1 MSALSRKNTNN
12 ASAAMPSNTL
22 PALPINFVE
31 NMISEINSHSTPE
44 VQAKALIA
52 LAALSLRVKL
62 DPESFLRVV
71 EPILDVLEKKNVGR
85 DTDDAKNDDFEGV
98 TAAALA
104 ALSCFLGNV
113 ERAHQEMLRN
123 EHRGVKILIRAISR
137 AMEENERVKI
147 VNGLDCLVWTCRDKQ
162 CASFVLAGDDGKRV
176 VEEARKM
183 CEVEYVEGRYFP
195 GEKKS
200 GDDVNDDDTNTN
212 NTNSNNNSNNNSEEK
227 AKEKDKSTSS
237 DNNGSKNN
245 GKEEAKR
252 VHHRRQED
260 AVAPKQIVAGA
271 FELFVALSVSE
282 AEKITMEHGGLE
294 VFASAI
300 KRVGGGDEGVDIFT
314 KNEEAKYLEH
324 FKNGGSL
331 NPRED
336 LERLKQ
342 DEINETAS
350 RALVGIS
357 CCCKFPGTAL
367 KLCSD
372 EIVVRKIATFM
383 TSSDPN
389 VKQQAL
395 ALFTAVARAPE
406 TKPLIEKALRGA
418 RDVVKSV

>member
-1 MSALSRKNTNN
+1 
-12 ASAAMPSNTL
+12 
-22 PALPINFVE
+22 
-31 NMISEINSHSTPE
+31 
-44 VQAKALIA
+44 
-52 LAALSLRVKL
+52 
-62 DPESFLRVV
+62 
-71 EPILDVLEKKNVGR
+71 
-85 DTDDAKNDDFEGV
+85 
-98 TAAALA
+98 
-104 ALSCFLGNV
+104 
-113 ERAHQEMLRN
+113 
-123 EHRGVKILIRAISR
+123 
-137 AMEENERVKI
+137 
-147 VNGLDCLVWTCRDKQ
+147 
-162 CASFVLAGDDGKRV
+162 
-176 VEEARKM
+176 
-183 CEVEYVEGRYFP
+183 
-195 GEKKS
+195 
-200 GDDVNDDDTNTN
+200 
-212 NTNSNNNSNNNSEEK
+212 
-227 AKEKDKSTSS
+227 
-237 DNNGSKNN
+237 
-245 GKEEAKR
+245 
-252 VHHRRQED
+252 
-260 AVAPKQIVAGA
+260 
-271 FELFVALSVSE
+271 
-282 AEKITMEHGGLE
+282 MEHGGLE

>member
-1 MSALSRKNTNN
+1 MSALRRKNINN
-12 ASAAMPSNTL
+12 ASAAMPSNTS

-31 NMISEINSHSTPE
+31 NMISEINARSTPE

-71 EPILDVLEKKNVGR
+71 EPILDVLETKNN
-85 DTDDAKNDDFEGV
+85 DNNDDIKNDDFEGV

-113 ERAHQEMLRN
+113 ERAHREMLRN
-123 EHRGVKILIRAISR
+123 ERKGVKIVLKAISR

-162 CASFVLAGDDGKRV
+162 CASSVLVGDDGKRV

-200 GDDVNDDDTNTN
+200 GDDSDDDTNTN
-212 NTNSNNNSNNNSEEK
+212 RNNSNNNSEET

-252 VHHRRQED
+252 VHYRRQED

-300 KRVGGGDEGVDIFT
+300 KRGGGGDEGVDIFT

-336 LERLKQ
+336 LERLEQ

>member
-12 ASAAMPSNTL
+12 ASAAMPPNTL

-71 EPILDVLEKKNVGR
+71 EPILDVLEKKNNENN
-85 DTDDAKNDDFEGV
+85 DTKNDDFEGV

-104 ALSCFLGNV
+104 ALSCFLGNL

-162 CASFVLAGDDGKRV
+162 CASFVLVGDDGKRV

-200 GDDVNDDDTNTN
+200 GDDVNNDDTNTN
-212 NTNSNNNSNNNSEEK
+212 NTNNNNTNNNSEEK
-227 AKEKDKSTSS
+227 TKEKDKSTSS

-252 VHHRRQED
+252 VHYRRQED

-282 AEKITMEHGGLE
+282 AEKITMEHDGLE